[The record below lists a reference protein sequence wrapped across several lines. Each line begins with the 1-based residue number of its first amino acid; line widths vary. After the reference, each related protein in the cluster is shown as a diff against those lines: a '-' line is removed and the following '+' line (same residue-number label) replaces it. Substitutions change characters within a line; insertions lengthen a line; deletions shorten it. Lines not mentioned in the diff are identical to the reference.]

1 MESCTQCLK
10 NELKPEN
17 AGLNHE
23 DPSVFVKSQWPF
35 DQRLYVLYRV
45 VVAMGFIAWIIA
57 DIIDETEKF
66 YKDRFWIWFIF
77 ATNWSF
83 ILLTLTTIMEAIC
96 CSYYYVAARGLLDS
110 HYLQTMPIPLK
121 VLWLLYNLAANTAIV
136 ITISYWSYIFF
147 MEHSRFLM
155 TTMSKMKHMMNT
167 VYVIVDLMLACRPIR
182 IFHML
187 FPVMLGSI
195 YAIFNAT
202 YFLNDGTILDGRH
215 YAYNVLNWNVPAEA
229 IVTCILCIAQSIFS
243 QVVLYHLA
251 AARLWLHSRFYERPE
266 QLPEHDSEMQSIIS
280 ADSTTYLATD
290 SQLDS
295 SLPAV
300 ANTNSSSIG
309 GCINNNTNSS
319 TANNTATATNNT
331 APNALLLLSSS
342 SSSSSTMGGSA
353 GSTAAM
359 TTHNNN
365 NNNNVH

>member
-1 MESCTQCLK
+1 MESCAQCLK
-10 NELKPEN
+10 NEFKPEN

-57 DIIDETEKF
+57 DVIDETEKF

-83 ILLTLTTIMEAIC
+83 VLLTLTTIVEAIC
-96 CSYYYVAARGLLDS
+96 CTYYCVAARGLLGKYRYNKQNIDA
-110 HYLQTMPIPLK
+110 HYFQSMPIPLK

-147 MEHSRFLM
+147 MEHSKFLM
-155 TTMSKMKHMMNT
+155 TNMSKMKHMLNT
-167 VYVIVDLMLACRPIR
+167 VYVILDLMIASRPIR

-229 IVTCILCIAQSIFS
+229 IVTCILCIAQTIFS
-243 QVVLYHLA
+243 QIVLYHLA
-251 AARLWLHSRFYERPE
+251 AARVWLHSRFYEPHE
-266 QLPEHDSEMQSIIS
+266 QLPEHDSEMQSIMS

-290 SQLDS
+290 SQLDGS
-295 SLPAV
+295 
-300 ANTNSSSIG
+300 
-309 GCINNNTNSS
+309 SS
-319 TANNTATATNNT
+319 TAGAVTASNNI
-331 APNALLLLSSS
+331 
-342 SSSSSTMGGSA
+342 
-353 GSTAAM
+353 
-359 TTHNNN
+359 H
-365 NNNNVH
+365 